1 MGSRGSYLRERI
13 ADYRSRLNL
22 RDRKTQLAV
31 ASGVT
36 AIAIIVAAVL
46 ALPGSGDKAG
56 PGRSGDRAVGSISEL
71 AEQAAEDPPPLLGG
85 ATGRSG
91 GKVSSPTA
99 QEGGGGGAPSDPPIT
114 DTEIKVGITYTS
126 DPGGAN
132 AAAGFGGIGQVDQR
146 RGWEAMI
153 ADINRDPPLGR
164 KVVPVWFSQTERE
177 IISKGTAR
185 IEQEACQY
193 FTKDNPVFLVW
204 DGSLVGAGDTFNQC
218 ATDARIPEI
227 GGGGGL
233 SYSETYKKYPYNVEP
248 AAVALDRMAAFHTD
262 KLFDGGFFS
271 TFKDQE
277 AGYTPVKPVDG
288 KPIVGLL
295 RYDQPSYKAG
305 AARLKERLAA
315 HGLSMCPECEV
326 EVTYSSSDVQE
337 QLNDATEVQAAI
349 QTFKAKN
356 VTHLIMLGSTAGCR
370 LSLFFADGAEKQNYR
385 PRLGLNPLDCADTVR
400 NTLGSSSYPQWQ
412 QSMLVTWNPRQ
423 FGIETD
429 AYKRCKKLF
438 EDAGETFGGNDV
450 SRNKDAQ
457 ISFYCDP
464 AFYFAA
470 TLRTV
475 GRDLTVD
482 TWMNGVAT
490 VPPVPSASTYLM
502 QTKANRHDGTGA
514 IRIGEWFD
522 DCSCWKPTS
531 DILPV

>member
-1 MGSRGSYLRERI
+1 MGSRSAYLRERI
-13 ADYRSRLNL
+13 ADYRSRIKLG
-22 RDRKTQLAV
+22 DRRTHLVIASIVAV
-31 ASGVT
+31 VALVV
-36 AIAIIVAAVL
+36 AII
-46 ALPGSGDKAG
+46 ALPDSDEKSKTAAAGGEVTSVGEIAERAAAEGSELLSGSR
-56 PGRSGDRAVGSISEL
+56 PRSGAKVVSPS
-71 AEQAAEDPPPLLGG
+71 AEA
-85 ATGRSG
+85 
-91 GKVSSPTA
+91 
-99 QEGGGGGAPSDPPIT
+99 GGGGAAPSDPPIT
-114 DTEIKVGITYTS
+114 DTTIKVGITYTE

-132 AAAGFGGIGQVDQR
+132 AAAGFSGIGQVDQR
-146 RGWEAMI
+146 RGWEALI
-153 ADINRDPPLGR
+153 KDVNKDPPFGR

-177 IISKGTAR
+177 IISKGAER

-193 FTKDNPVFLVW
+193 FTKDNPVFMVW
-204 DGSLVGAGDTFNQC
+204 DGSLVGQETFNAC
-218 ATDARIPEI
+218 ATEAKIPEI

-248 AAVALDRMAAFHTD
+248 AAVALDRMAAFHVD
-262 KLFDGGFFS
+262 RLYDMGFFS

-288 KPIVGLL
+288 KAIVGLL

-315 HGLSMCPECEV
+315 HDMSLCDGCEV

-337 QLNDATEVQAAI
+337 QLNDATEVNAAI

-370 LSLFFADGAEKQNYR
+370 LSLFFVDGAEKQNYR

-400 NTLGSSSYPQWQ
+400 NALGSSSYPQWR

-429 AYKRCKKLF
+429 AYKRCKKIF

-450 SRNKDAQ
+450 ARNKDAQ
-457 ISFYCDP
+457 IAAYCDP
-464 AFYFAA
+464 AFYFVGALTA
-470 TLRTV
+470 T
-475 GRDLTVD
+475 GRDLSVE
-482 TWMNGVAT
+482 TWMHGVAT

-502 QTKANRHDGTGA
+502 QTKADRHDGTGA

-522 DCSCWKPTS
+522 DCNCWKPTS
-531 DILPV
+531 DILAV